1 MAIMFRVRVSARLLL
16 LLRCLLTVVCIPW
29 MSRRSLD
36 TAIRPWMYYCR
47 SASAFNEPIGD
58 WDTSSV
64 TTMAI
69 MFTVRVSAR
78 LLLLLRCLLTV
89 VCIPWMSRRSLDT
102 AIRPWMYY
110 CRDAAA
116 FNQPIGTWDTSSV
129 TTMQSMFYVR
139 VSAHLLLLLRCLLT
153 IVCIPWMS
161 RRSLD
166 TAIRP
171 WMYYCRVPLPSTSPS
186 VPGTRAR

>member
-1 MAIMFRVRVSARLLL
+1 MEYHVRVRVSARLLL
-16 LLRCLLTVVCIPW
+16 LLRCLLTVLCIPW

-47 SASAFNEPIGD
+47 SAAAFNQPIGD

-64 TTMAI
+64 TNMEY
-69 MFTVRVSAR
+69 MFYVRVSAR

-89 VCIPWMSRRSLDT
+89 L
-102 AIRPWMYY
+102 
-110 CRDAAA
+110 
-116 FNQPIGTWDTSSV
+116 
-129 TTMQSMFYVR
+129 
-139 VSAHLLLLLRCLLT
+139 
-153 IVCIPWMS
+153 CIPWMS

>member
-1 MAIMFRVRVSARLLL
+1 MQSMFYVRVSAHLLLLLRCLLTIVCIPWMSRRSLDTAIRPWMYYCSDAAAFNQPIGTWDTSSVTTMQSMFYVRVSARLLL
-16 LLRCLLTVVCIPW
+16 LLRCLLTIVCIPW

-47 SASAFNEPIGD
+47 VPLPSTKP
-58 WDTSSV
+58 
-64 TTMAI
+64 
-69 MFTVRVSAR
+69 
-78 LLLLLRCLLTV
+78 
-89 VCIPWMSRRSLDT
+89 SLD
-102 AIRPWMYY
+102 
-110 CRDAAA
+110 
-116 FNQPIGTWDTSSV
+116 WDTSSV

-171 WMYYCRVPLPSTSPS
+171 WMYYCSEPLPSTSPL